1 MIKLLLE
8 TGKIEVD
15 LKDKDGRTPL
25 LWVAG
30 EGHEAVIKL
39 LLGTGKV
46 GVDLKDSL
54 GRTLLSREVERK
66 YERRDQAIMNDRSSE
81 GRGSRP
87 INLPASILNTLRFL
101 FHDHIP
107 PHITS
112 HAV

>member
-1 MIKLLLE
+1 VIKLLLE

-46 GVDLKDSL
+46 EVDLKDSL
-54 GRTLLSREVERK
+54 GRTLLSRAVERK
-66 YERRDQAIMNDRSSE
+66 YERRDQAIMNDRVLRRTRLSTHQSVGIHFE
-81 GRGSRP
+81 HVA
-87 INLPASILNTLRFL
+87 LPLS
-101 FHDHIP
+101 
-107 PHITS
+107 
-112 HAV
+112 